1 MPEYRID
8 PQNRSLMSIP
18 GILDRQL
25 STEALKIIREGV
37 LDYILV
43 DSASSAWTI
52 QLVLEEEAAPET
64 LDELAAAIRDCITGI
79 SNVTFWP
86 CYRGERI
93 PVERRVALVWNQCL
107 KCLMQELPGARAWI
121 NDHWACDG
129 NTVKLNVLGEMGA
142 NWLNNR
148 GFSERLA
155 DLLSKSVG
163 TDVVVILQPVSPP
176 EEMSEVIARQ
186 IKDDLQ
192 SMQIESA
199 KSGPG
204 SGHSGSKK
212 SKSGAP
218 EGNGTVIL
226 GRKFSGEATRLQD
239 VIDEEKQVIVAG
251 EVFSKDVRELRT
263 GRKLITFEITDGTDS
278 IAAKVF
284 EEPKHPISDAIAVG
298 DYLICRGPAQFDR
311 FTNEL
316 TLMPNDIMRGKKD
329 KAERIDESSEKR
341 VELHLHTQMSNMD
354 ALCDVKQVV
363 SLAASWGHPALAI
376 TDHGVV
382 QSFPDAYE
390 AGKKHGIKII
400 FGMEGY
406 LVDDQSLI
414 VTGEADSLLREQEF
428 VAFDLE
434 TTGLS
439 HTSDEII
446 EIGAVRIKD
455 GEITDYFNTFVDPG
469 MPIPEESTRITGI
482 TNEMVAG
489 APGPAKALEEF
500 YRFAGSAVLVAHNA
514 SFDMGFIKAKT
525 TKYLNRTNQSTYIDT
540 LALAR
545 TLWPNLR
552 NHKLDTIASH
562 LEITLGQ
569 HHRAS
574 DDAACCA
581 KIFLKAVEELIA
593 RGLNSLQSLN
603 SISQERAH
611 EFQKP
616 YHIILLAKN
625 QIGLENL
632 YRLVSYSHIE
642 YFYRTPRLPR
652 NLIRQYREG
661 LIIGSACESG
671 EIFRAVVRGTDAS
684 RLETIAE
691 FYDYLEIQP
700 LGNNKFMIDAGEA
713 SSMEELADFN
723 RQIVNLGKRLGK
735 PVVATGDVHFIN
747 PEDEIYR
754 RIIQSGRGFE
764 DSDAQAPL
772 YFRTTEEMLAE
783 FEYLTPEERH
793 WVVIECPKQIN
804 DSIESIKPVPDE
816 FCPPKIEGADEEIR
830 QMAYARAV
838 QLYGDPLPK
847 IVSDRIEWELQ
858 SIIGH
863 GYAVLYLIAQKLVKK
878 SLDDGY
884 LVGSRGSVGSSLVA
898 TLCDITEVNPLPAH
912 YLCEDCKYSEFMESG
927 SIGSGVDLP
936 PKDCPVC
943 GRPLKKN
950 GHDIHFATFMGFE
963 GDKEPDIDLNFSGEY
978 QNVVHHYTEELF
990 GKDYVFR
997 AGTITTLADKT
1008 AFGYVKNYLE
1018 ERGIHARRAEINR
1031 LVRGCTGV
1039 KRSTGQHPGGMM
1051 VVPPDR
1057 NIYQFSPVQY
1067 PANDRNAGWITT
1079 HFDYHSLSGRLV
1091 KLDILGHDD
1100 PTVIKMLHDITG
1112 IDPRSVPL
1120 DDPDTMR
1127 IFSSVEPLGVT
1138 PEEVGTNLGTLA
1150 VPEFGTSFVRQML
1163 EDTKPTTFSEL
1174 IKISGLSHGTGV
1186 WLGNAQELVR
1196 SGQAKF
1202 SDVISARDDI
1212 MNHLIYLGVK
1222 PKTAFKIMESV
1233 RKGKGVSD
1241 EDEAIMREADVPDW
1255 YIESCRKISYLFPKA
1270 HATAYVMMA
1279 FRIAYFKVHYPEAFY
1294 ATYFTVRANEFDAD
1308 MVSKGPDFL
1317 RSELRKIQAKGKET
1331 TGKEENLATIIEVVL
1346 EAMARGIKFLK
1357 VDIYKSDAR
1366 KFLITPEGL
1375 LPPLSGLQ
1383 GLGETAAQQLAEA
1396 AAQGE
1401 FVSVEDLKT
1410 RAKVSSAVI
1419 DTLKRHGCLQGLPDS
1434 DQLSLFA
1441 M

>member
-8 PQNRSLMSIP
+8 PENRTLMSIP
-18 GILDRQL
+18 GILERQL
-25 STEALKIIREGV
+25 SAEAVKVIREGV

-43 DSASSAWTI
+43 DSQSSAWTI
-52 QLVLEEEAAPET
+52 QLVLEEEAAPAT
-64 LDELAAAIRDCITGI
+64 LDELAAAIRECVTGI
-79 SNVTFWP
+79 SNIAFWA
-86 CYRGERI
+86 CYRGEKT
-93 PVERRVALVWNQCL
+93 PVERRVALVWDQCV
-107 KCLMQELPGARAWI
+107 KCLIQDLPGARAWI
-121 NDHWACDG
+121 SDHWACDG
-129 NTVKLNVLGEMGA
+129 TTIRLDVVGELGA
-142 NWLNNR
+142 NWLNSR
-148 GFSERLA
+148 GFPERLA

-163 TDVVVILQPVSPP
+163 TDVVIELQPVNPP
-176 EEMSEVIARQ
+176 EEKGKMIAQQ
-186 IKDDLQ
+186 IMDDIQ
-192 SMQIESA
+192 SSQIESA
-199 KSGPG
+199 KAGVGSMGTNGKKNNTSERSG
-204 SGHSGSKK
+204 
-212 SKSGAP
+212 
-218 EGNGTVIL
+218 GTVIL
-226 GRKFSGEATRLQD
+226 GRKFSGEPTKLQD
-239 VIDEEKQVIVAG
+239 VIDEEKQVIVSG

-284 EEPKHPISDAIAVG
+284 EEPRQPINDAIAIG
-298 DYLICRGPAQFDR
+298 DHLICRGPAQFDR

-316 TLMPNDIMRGKKD
+316 TLMPNDIKRGQND
-329 KAERIDESSEKR
+329 KVERVDDSAEKR
-341 VELHLHTQMSNMD
+341 VELHLHTQMSVMD

-363 SLAASWGHPALAI
+363 SQAAAWGHPALAI

-406 LVDDQSLI
+406 MVDDQSLI
-414 VTGEADSLLREQEF
+414 VTGDADGLLQELEF

-439 HTSDEII
+439 YMTDEII

-455 GEITDYFNTFVDPG
+455 GQITDHFNTFVDPG
-469 MPIPEESTRITGI
+469 ISIPEQSTRITGI
-482 TNEMVAG
+482 TNAMVAG
-489 APGPAKALEEF
+489 APDAAAALEKF
-500 YRFAGSAVLVAHNA
+500 LGFVGSAALVAHNA
-514 SFDMGFIKAKT
+514 GFDMGFIKAKIA
-525 TKYLNRTNQSTYIDT
+525 KYLGLTNQATYIDT

-545 TLWPNLR
+545 TLWPGLR
-552 NHKLDTIASH
+552 NHKLDTVAAH
-562 LEITLGQ
+562 LEIKLGQ

-574 DDAACCA
+574 DDAASCA
-581 KIFLKAVEELIA
+581 GIFLKGIEVLIE
-593 RGLNSLQSLN
+593 RGLNRLQSLN
-603 SISQERAH
+603 SITQERAH

-616 YHIILLAKN
+616 YHVILLAKN
-625 QIGLENL
+625 QTGLENL
-632 YRLVSYSHIE
+632 YRLVSSSHIE

-652 NLIRQYREG
+652 HLIQHYREG
-661 LIIGSACESG
+661 LLIGSACESG
-671 EIFRAVVRGTDAS
+671 ELFRAVVRGTDAA
-684 RLETIAE
+684 RLEAIAD

-713 SSMEELADFN
+713 SSMEDLAEYN
-723 RQIVNLGKRLGK
+723 KQIIKLGKRLGK
-735 PVVATGDVHFIN
+735 PVVATGDVHFIK
-747 PEDEIYR
+747 PEDEVYR
-754 RIIQSGRGFE
+754 RIIQAGRGFD
-764 DSDAQAPL
+764 DSDTQAPL
-772 YFRTTEEMLAE
+772 YLRTTGEMLSE
-783 FEYLTPEERH
+783 FEYLTDEERH
-793 WVVIECPKQIN
+793 WVVIECPNKIA

-830 QMAYARAV
+830 QMALARAA
-838 QLYGDPLPK
+838 QLYGDPLPE
-847 IVSDRIEWELQ
+847 IVSNRIDWELQ

-884 LVGSRGSVGSSLVA
+884 LVGSRGSVGSSLIA

-912 YLCEDCKYSEFMESG
+912 YLCENCQYSEFMESG

-936 PKDCPVC
+936 SKECPQC
-943 GRPLKKN
+943 GKELRKE

-978 QNVVHHYTEELF
+978 QSVVHRYTEELF

-1008 AFGYVKNYLE
+1008 AYGYVKAYLE

-1031 LVRGCTGV
+1031 LVKGCTGV

-1057 NIYQFSPVQY
+1057 NIHQFSPVQF
-1067 PANDRNAGWITT
+1067 PANDKEAGWITT

-1100 PTVIKMLHDITG
+1100 PTVIKMLHDLTG

-1120 DDPDTMR
+1120 DDPETMR

-1138 PEEVGTNLGTLA
+1138 AEETGTSLGTLA

-1163 EDTKPTTFSEL
+1163 EDTKPSTFSEL

-1196 SGQAKF
+1196 SGKAKF
-1202 SDVISARDDI
+1202 ADVISARDDI

-1241 EDEAIMREADVPDW
+1241 EDEAVMRQADVPDW

-1270 HATAYVMMA
+1270 HATAYVMMS

-1308 MVSKGPDFL
+1308 MVSRGTDFL
-1317 RSELRKIQAKGKET
+1317 RSELRKIQAKGKEA
-1331 TGKEENLATIIEVVL
+1331 TGKEENLATIIEVVI

-1357 VDIYKSDAR
+1357 VDLYKSDAR

-1375 LPPLSGLQ
+1375 LPPLNGLQ
-1383 GLGETAAQQLAEA
+1383 GLGENAAQQLAEA
-1396 AAQGE
+1396 VAQGG
-1401 FVSVEDLKT
+1401 FMSVEDLKA
-1410 RAKVSSAVI
+1410 RARISSAVI
-1419 DTLKRHGCLQGLPDS
+1419 DTLKRHGCLEGLPDS

-1441 M
+1441 I

>member
-8 PQNRSLMSIP
+8 PQNRTLTSIP
-18 GILDRQL
+18 GILERQL
-25 STEALKIIREGV
+25 SAEAVKIIREGV

-43 DSASSAWTI
+43 DSTSSAWTI
-52 QLVLEEEAAPET
+52 QLVLEEEAAPAS
-64 LDELAAAIRDCITGI
+64 LDELAAAIRECLTGI
-79 SNVTFWP
+79 SAITFWP
-86 CYRGERI
+86 CYRGEKI
-93 PVERRVALVWNQCL
+93 PLERRVALVWDQCV
-107 KCLMQELPGARAWI
+107 KCLMQDLPGALGWI
-121 NDHWACDG
+121 GEQHWVCDG
-129 NTVKLNVLGEMGA
+129 MTIKLDVSGELGA
-142 NWLNNR
+142 NWLNTR
-148 GFSERLA
+148 GFPERLA

-163 TDVVVILQPVSPP
+163 TDVVVSLQPVNPP
-176 EEMSEVIARQ
+176 EDIGKMIAQQ
-186 IKDDLQ
+186 IMDDIQ
-192 SMQIESA
+192 SSQIGNA
-199 KSGPG
+199 KNGAG
-204 SGHSGSKK
+204 AHANGKK
-212 SKSGAP
+212 GKAP
-218 EGNGTVIL
+218 EAGTVIL
-226 GRKFSGEATRLQD
+226 GRKISGEPMKLQD
-239 VIDEEKQVIVAG
+239 VIDEEKQVIVSG
-251 EVFSKDVRELRT
+251 EVFSKDVRDLRT

-284 EEPKHPISDAIAVG
+284 EEPKRPINDAFAVG
-298 DYLICRGPAQFDR
+298 DFLICRGSAQFDR

-316 TLMPNDIMRGKKD
+316 TLMPNDIMRGQMEKE
-329 KAERIDESSEKR
+329 ERVDVSPEKR
-341 VELHLHTQMSNMD
+341 VELHLHTQMSAMD

-363 SLAASWGHPALAI
+363 SQAAAWGQPAIAI

-382 QSFPDAYE
+382 QSFPDAYD

-406 LVDDQSLI
+406 MVDDQSMI
-414 VTGEADSLLREQEF
+414 VSGEADGLLQEQEF

-439 HTSDEII
+439 YMTDEII

-455 GEITDYFNTFVDPG
+455 GAIKDYFTTFVDPG
-469 MPIPEESTRITGI
+469 MSIPEESTRITGI

-489 APGPAKALEEF
+489 APETAAALDKF
-500 YRFAGSAVLVAHNA
+500 LKFAGNAVLIAHNA
-514 SFDMGFIKAKT
+514 EFDMGFIRAKT
-525 TKYLNRTNQSTYIDT
+525 ARYLNRAAQATYVDT

-545 TLWPNLR
+545 TLWPHLR
-552 NHKLDTIASH
+552 NHKLDTVAGH

-569 HHRAS
+569 HHRAA
-574 DDAACCA
+574 DDAATCGA
-581 KIFLKAVEELIA
+581 IFLKGMEVLSA
-593 RGLNSLQSLN
+593 RGLERLQSLN
-603 SISQERAH
+603 GIAQERAH

-625 QIGLENL
+625 QTGLENL
-632 YRLVSYSHIE
+632 YKLVSLSHTE
-642 YFYRTPRLPR
+642 YFFRTPRLPR
-652 NLIRQYREG
+652 HLIKQYHEG
-661 LIIGSACESG
+661 LLIGSACESG
-671 EIFRAVVRGTDAS
+671 ELFRAIVRGTDHA
-684 RLETIAE
+684 RLESIAS

-700 LGNNKFMIDAGEA
+700 LGNNEFMIRAGEA
-713 SSMEELADFN
+713 SSREELADFN
-723 RQIVNLGKRLGK
+723 KQIVKLGQRLGK

-747 PEDEIYR
+747 PEDEVYR
-754 RIIQSGRGFE
+754 RIIQSGQGYE
-764 DSDAQAPL
+764 GSDAQAPL
-772 YFRTTEEMLAE
+772 YMRTTAEMLAE
-783 FEYLTPEERH
+783 FDYLTPEEQR
-793 WVVIECPKQIN
+793 WVVIDCPNRIV
-804 DSIESIKPVPDE
+804 DAIEDIKPVPDE
-816 FCPPKIEGADEEIR
+816 FCPPIIEGSDEEIR
-830 QMAYARAV
+830 QMAYDRAV
-838 QLYGDPLPK
+838 QLYGDPLPA

-863 GYAVLYLIAQKLVKK
+863 GYAVLYLIAHKLVKK

-884 LVGSRGSVGSSLVA
+884 LVGSRGSVGSSLIA
-898 TLCDITEVNPLPAH
+898 TLCGITEVNPLPAH
-912 YLCEDCKYSEFMESG
+912 YLCGNCHYSEFMESG

-936 PKDCPVC
+936 DKDCPKC
-943 GRPLKKN
+943 GQPLKKD

-978 QNVVHHYTEELF
+978 QPVVHRYTEELF

-997 AGTITTLADKT
+997 AGTITTLAEKT
-1008 AFGYVKNYLE
+1008 AFGFVKAYLE
-1018 ERGIHARRAEINR
+1018 EHGTHARRAQINR
-1031 LVRGCTGV
+1031 LVKGCTGV

-1051 VVPPDR
+1051 VVPPNR
-1057 NIYQFSPVQY
+1057 NIHQFSPVQY
-1067 PANDRNAGWITT
+1067 PANDKNAGWITT

-1100 PTVIKMLHDITG
+1100 PTVIKMLHDLTG

-1138 PEEVGTNLGTLA
+1138 AEESGTNLGTLA

-1202 SDVISARDDI
+1202 ADVISARDDI

-1233 RKGKGVSD
+1233 RKGRGVSD
-1241 EDEAIMREADVPDW
+1241 EDEAVMRQADVPDW

-1270 HATAYVMMA
+1270 HATAYVMMS

-1308 MVSKGPDFL
+1308 MVSKGADFL
-1317 RSELRKIQAKGKET
+1317 RSELRKIQAKGKEA
-1331 TGKEENLATIIEVVL
+1331 TGKEENLATIIEVVI
-1346 EAMARGIKFLK
+1346 EAIARGIKFLK

-1366 KFLITPEGL
+1366 KFLITTEGL
-1375 LPPLSGLQ
+1375 LPPLSSLQ
-1383 GLGETAAQQLAEA
+1383 GLGENAAQQLAEA

-1401 FVSVEDLKT
+1401 FMSVEDLKT
-1410 RAKVSSAVI
+1410 RARLSSAVI
-1419 DTLKRHGCLQGLPDS
+1419 DTLKRHGCLQGMPDS

-1441 M
+1441 V